1 MAEGVID
8 LKRQL
13 RELKAHEKLAGF
25 TGFSLDLGQGR
36 PAKDGVLKIAEFVR
50 PDGSG
55 YLTLTFQTDPDP
67 EPDRRGALVGVFDRF
82 VRFAAAADAT
92 TGQARFGQGFQYL
105 MVVSEGLADG
115 DAWFVVDCDIYYARL
130 AGRVRSLIEQSV
142 LPGLAAVLPA
152 TFEPVNW
159 WESGKTGA

>member
-13 RELKAHEKLAGF
+13 RELKAHEKLSGF
-25 TGFSLDLGQGR
+25 TGFRLDLGLGG

-55 YLTLTFQTDPDP
+55 YITLTFQTDPDP
-67 EPDRRGALVGVFDRF
+67 EAAKRAALVAVFDRF
-82 VRFAAAADAT
+82 GRFAAAADAT
-92 TGQARFGQGFQYL
+92 TGQARFGRGYQYL
-105 MVVSEGLADG
+105 MVVSEGLVDG
-115 DAWFVVDCDIYYARL
+115 DAWYVVECDLYYAPL
-130 AGRVRSLIEQSV
+130 AGRVRELVDGSI

-152 TFEPVNW
+152 VFEPVSW
-159 WESGKTGA
+159 WDNDRTGA